1 MKLFIKIGIGIS
13 LATNVFV
20 FSLAIYGLLTRDARV
35 QENRKWLSDQIR
47 QEVYN
52 SIKLTMP
59 PTTGRVNV
67 GNK

>member
-1 MKLFIKIGIGIS
+1 MKLLVKIGIGVS

-35 QENRKWLSDQIR
+35 QENRKWLSDQIT
-47 QEVYN
+47 QEVYKN
-52 SIKLTMP
+52 IKLTMP
-59 PTTGRVNV
+59 PTTGKVNV

>member
-1 MKLFIKIGIGIS
+1 MKLFIKIGIGLS
-13 LATNVFV
+13 FLTNIFV
-20 FSLAIYGLLTRDARV
+20 FSLAIYGLYTRDARV

>member
-1 MKLFIKIGIGIS
+1 MKLLVKIGIGIS

-35 QENRKWLSDQIR
+35 QENRKWLSDQIT
-47 QEVYN
+47 QEVYKN
-52 SIKLTMP
+52 IKLTMP
-59 PTTGRVNV
+59 PTTGKVNV

>member
-1 MKLFIKIGIGIS
+1 MKLLVKIGIGVS

-35 QENRKWLSDQIR
+35 QENRKWLSDQIT
-47 QEVYN
+47 QEVYKN
-52 SIKLTMP
+52 IKLTLP
-59 PTTGRVNV
+59 PTTGKVNV